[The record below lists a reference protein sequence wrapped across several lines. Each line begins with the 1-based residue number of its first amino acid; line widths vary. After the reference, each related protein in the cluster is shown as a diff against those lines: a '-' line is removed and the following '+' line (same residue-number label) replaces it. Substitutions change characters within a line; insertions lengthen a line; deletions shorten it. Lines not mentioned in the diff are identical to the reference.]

1 MDEATFEANVL
12 GLFACFNTPDAPS
25 AAPVVLGQPKV
36 PNPSAAAPSDA
47 AAAPTAAPAAPV
59 DAPIDRSALLK
70 ALFDALDTQ
79 KKGSIDVDEFLAQA
93 KTSAEAEELRTL
105 FHFFDSTLGAKSQ
118 QLTFEVFL
126 KGTLEKTPLGRLRDA
141 AFASAIQYTNSSA
154 PKMETSWTRIAAA
167 AERTR
172 SKIMFTKC
180 ANKTRP
186 SRRNLVTGAKL
197 ISEGKRLLDLWT
209 TASRI
214 AALKTHRLVPFVKRR
229 TFPGYA
235 SLSLKRCAKRP
246 VSSGAQMI
254 RTMKYLEKW
263 KAEDFWQCR

>member
-1 MDEATFEANVL
+1 MDEATLEANVL

-47 AAAPTAAPAAPV
+47 AAAPTAAHAAPV

-93 KTSAEAEELRTL
+93 KTAAEAEELRTL

-141 AFASAIQYTNSSA
+141 AFASAIRGMHTDVQKLLSA
-154 PKMETSWTRIAAA
+154 
-167 AERTR
+167 
-172 SKIMFTKC
+172 
-180 ANKTRP
+180 
-186 SRRNLVTGAKL
+186 
-197 ISEGKRLLDLWT
+197 
-209 TASRI
+209 
-214 AALKTHRLVPFVKRR
+214 KRR
-229 TFPGYA
+229 LGLLQELFSTLDVESKGTVDMDGFVAQARTSDQAEELKADFAAFDATGVADGQLTFR
-235 SLSLKRCAKRP
+235 K
-246 VSSGAQMI
+246 
-254 RTMKYLEKW
+254 
-263 KAEDFWQCR
+263 